1 MGESFLSFSPFY
13 RPQTIDLDGIF
24 AYNRNM
30 NEKSRPTIKRIVLR
44 AVLTALCVFVYAWI
58 FSNSAKTGTQSSS
71 QSHTVTKA
79 VQKFV
84 GVFAPNSFIATAAGE
99 DFERLHSA
107 VRTAAHFCEFALLG
121 ALLVWCY
128 LSYTQDIAFAFL
140 PFALVVL
147 TPIFDE
153 AVQSFTGGRAAEV
166 TDLLVDTAGGL
177 AGGVFVLLAVWI
189 GVAIYRKNARNGR
202 KE

>member
-1 MGESFLSFSPFY
+1 
-13 RPQTIDLDGIF
+13 
-24 AYNRNM
+24 M
-30 NEKSRPTIKRIVLR
+30 NGKNRPTIQRIVLR

-84 GVFAPNSFIATAAGE
+84 GFFAPNSFIATAAGE
-99 DFERLHSA
+99 DFERLHSG

-128 LSYTQDIAFAFL
+128 LSYTQDKAFAFL

-147 TPIFDE
+147 TPVFDE
-153 AVQSFTGGRAAEV
+153 AVQSFTGGRAAEIK
-166 TDLLVDTAGGL
+166 DLLVDTAGGL
-177 AGGVFVLLAVWI
+177 AGCVFAFITVWI
-189 GVAIYRKNARNGR
+189 GVTIYKKRVRNGR